1 MKVSSEM
8 LKLFNAQMYDH
19 IGKDVSQDDQNGVDK
34 IIDLLD

>member
-1 MKVSSEM
+1 MDVSSKM
-8 LKLFNAQMYDH
+8 LKLFNAQMDDY